1 MGLLVLDEDF
11 AHQLLRA
18 GQGDARLQL
27 QTDNMEQL
35 DDKEC
40 ATVQLNYELRG
51 DAYRVFVQRVD
62 QQRFSKN

>member
-27 QTDNMEQL
+27 QTDNVEQL
-35 DDKEC
+35 DSKERG
-40 ATVQLNYELRG
+40 AVQLNYELKVV
-51 DAYRVFVQRVD
+51 AYRVFVQRVD

>member
-11 AHQLLRA
+11 AQQLLRA

-27 QTDNMEQL
+27 QIDNMEQL
-35 DDKEC
+35 DTKERG
-40 ATVQLNYELRG
+40 ADQLNYELEG
-51 DAYRVFVQRVD
+51 DAYSVFVQRVD

>member
-35 DDKEC
+35 DNNEC
-40 ATVQLNYELRG
+40 ATVQLNYELEG
-51 DAYRVFVQRVD
+51 DAYGVFVHRVD
-62 QQRFSKN
+62 QQRISKN

>member
-18 GQGDARLQL
+18 GQGGARLQL

-35 DDKEC
+35 DDKERG
-40 ATVQLNYELRG
+40 AVQLNYELEG

>member
-18 GQGDARLQL
+18 GQRDARLQL

-35 DDKEC
+35 DGKERG
-40 ATVQLNYELRG
+40 AVQSNYELKG
-51 DAYRVFVQRVD
+51 DAYRVFVQSVD
-62 QQRFSKN
+62 QQRISKN

>member
-18 GQGDARLQL
+18 GQWDARLQL
-27 QTDNMEQL
+27 QTDNMEQS
-35 DDKEC
+35 DGKERG
-40 ATVQLNYELRG
+40 AVQLSDELEG

-62 QQRFSKN
+62 QQRFPKN

>member
-11 AHQLLRA
+11 AHQLLWA

-27 QTDNMEQL
+27 QTDNMEQS
-35 DDKEC
+35 DGKERGG
-40 ATVQLNYELRG
+40 AQLNYELKG
-51 DAYRVFVQRVD
+51 DAYRVFVQRVN